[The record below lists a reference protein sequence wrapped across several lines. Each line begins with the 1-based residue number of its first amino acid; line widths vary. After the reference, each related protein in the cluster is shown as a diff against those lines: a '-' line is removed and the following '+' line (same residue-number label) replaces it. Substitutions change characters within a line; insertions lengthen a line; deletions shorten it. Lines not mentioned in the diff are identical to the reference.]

1 MLVSDILRA
10 KGSTVKMV
18 RSYDTILACAQ
29 KLKTEHVGALVVSD
43 NGRTLDGMI
52 SERDIA
58 YGLAAHGT
66 ELHHIHVKELMSKAV
81 VTCSPRDSI
90 LETMAVMTRRRVR
103 HLPVMEGAQIVGLV
117 TTGDILKYRLEEMQ
131 MEANVL
137 RDVFVAAR

>member
-1 MLVSDILRA
+1 MLVSDILRS

-18 RSYDTILACAQ
+18 RSYDSVLSCAL
-29 KLKTEHVGALVVSD
+29 KLKAEHVGALVVSD
-43 NGRTLDGMI
+43 NGRSLDGMI

-58 YGLAAHGT
+58 YGFATHGA
-66 ELHHIHVKELMSKAV
+66 ELHHVQVRELMSKAV

-90 LETMAVMTRRRVR
+90 LNAMSVMTRRRVR
-103 HLPVMEGAQIVGLV
+103 HLPVMDGGQLVGLV

>member
-1 MLVSDILRA
+1 MLISDILRS
-10 KGSTVKMV
+10 KGSSVKMV
-18 RSYDTILACAQ
+18 RSYDTVSTCAQ
-29 KLKTEHVGALVVSD
+29 KLKAEHVGALVVSD
-43 NGRTLDGMI
+43 NGRALDGMI

-58 YGLAAHGT
+58 YGLATYGQD
-66 ELHHIHVKELMSKAV
+66 LHNIAVKELMSRAV

-90 LETMAVMTRRRVR
+90 LNAMTVMTRRRVR
-103 HLPVMEGAQIVGLV
+103 HLPVMEGPQIVGLV